1 MRALDL
7 CALFIVAS
15 CGPSCSGA
23 RAAPAVAPSGA
34 TSTETADAVDP
45 TEEDDGSEEG
55 EDPDADA
62 LVSRPPPSTPDA
74 ATAGDAVLAEASRI
88 FSSARRTTYQHHTS
102 VDEATGTFD
111 VDCSGFV
118 GYVLGRVAPDAR
130 SELQAATAKRPRAK
144 DFTEFF
150 ASLPADGAD
159 AAKAPSAPNAPRA
172 HWRGVVRAADLRPG
186 DIVAWKRPADSHS
199 KNTGH
204 TLIVRAPITVRAD
217 LVEVPIYD
225 STGLRHGESDVRA
238 AGSKSGVGEGTIALR
253 VSSSG
258 APIAFRWAVTGRYR
272 DHVTDIAL
280 GRVER

>member
-15 CGPSCSGA
+15 CSSSCSGA
-23 RAAPAVAPSGA
+23 RAAPAAAPSGA
-34 TSTETADAVDP
+34 TSTETAGAVDP
-45 TEEDDGSEEG
+45 IEGEEADGSEEG
-55 EDPDADA
+55 EDPNADA
-62 LVSRPPPSTPDA
+62 LVSRQPTSTPDA

-88 FSSARRTTYQHHTS
+88 FSSARSTTYQHHTS
-102 VDEATGTFD
+102 VDEVTGTFD

-118 GYVLGRVAPDAR
+118 GYVLGRVAPAAR
-130 SELQAATAKRPRAK
+130 TELQAATAKRPRAK

-159 AAKAPSAPNAPRA
+159 APRAPSAPRA
-172 HWRGVVRAADLRPG
+172 HWRRVVRAVDLRPG
-186 DIVAWKRPADSHS
+186 DIVAWKRPADSRS

-217 LVEVPIYD
+217 FVEVPIYD
-225 STGLRHGESDVRA
+225 STGRRHGKSDVRA
-238 AGSKSGVGEGTIALR
+238 AGSRSGVGEGAIALR

-272 DHVTDIAL
+272 DHPTDIAL
-280 GRVER
+280 GRVEH